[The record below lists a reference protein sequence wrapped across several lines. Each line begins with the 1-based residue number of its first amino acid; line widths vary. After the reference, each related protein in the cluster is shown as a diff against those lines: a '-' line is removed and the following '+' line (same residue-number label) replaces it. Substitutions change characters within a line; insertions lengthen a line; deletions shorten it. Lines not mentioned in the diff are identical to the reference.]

1 MNKNQVGGVAATNQ
15 TALNLKI
22 KMKNQAQLKNVS
34 NNRMSSA
41 KKGSDKKNAK
51 IVRSSTKE
59 DPKYSHN
66 SLIDRLG
73 NLSVPRT
80 TNLIITPV
88 YNPGQATNAQFIQ
101 NSN

>member
-1 MNKNQVGGVAATNQ
+1 MNKNLGGGA
-15 TALNLKI
+15 ALNLKI
-22 KMKNQAQLKNVS
+22 KMKNQAQLKNVGH
-34 NNRMSSA
+34 NRLNSA
-41 KKGSDKKNAK
+41 KKASDKKNAK

-66 SLIDRLG
+66 SHIDRSG

-80 TNLIITPV
+80 NLIKTPA
-88 YNPGQATNAQFIQ
+88 YNPGPSTTAQFIQ

>member
-1 MNKNQVGGVAATNQ
+1 MNKNLGGGA
-15 TALNLKI
+15 ALNLKI
-22 KMKNQAQLKNVS
+22 KMKNQAQLKNVGH
-34 NNRMSSA
+34 NRLSSA

-66 SLIDRLG
+66 SHIDRSG

-80 TNLIITPV
+80 NLIKTPA
-88 YNPGQATNAQFIQ
+88 YNPGPSTTAQYIQ